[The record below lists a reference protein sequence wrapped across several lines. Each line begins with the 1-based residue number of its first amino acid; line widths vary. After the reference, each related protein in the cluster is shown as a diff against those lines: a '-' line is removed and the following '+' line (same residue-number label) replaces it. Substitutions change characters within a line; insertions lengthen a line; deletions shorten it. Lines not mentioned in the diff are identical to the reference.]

1 LPNATHEA
9 ANTGELV
16 DEIPPAGYHFMPDG
30 SLMRDSE
37 HDNEAA
43 AGDPCWENYVQIG
56 MKEKGGKQVPNCVP
70 ATSTSMLEA
79 EEYALS
85 AKTPAPQKDKIKG
98 SSKNKKDSASG
109 GKKSKEITFSKAVEK
124 AISNKVKEHNKK
136 APKGRQA
143 TLGMLKAVY
152 RRGAGAF
159 SSSHRPGQTRGSWAM
174 ARINAY
180 LRLLSS
186 GKPSRAAYTQDND
199 LLPSSHPRASKKKAD
214 ASIELSVTARP
225 EAEYTSTQDKIL
237 AMTELSGLGYEAEFA
252 FSASWLRA
260 VRNGDDPFKRISMLA
275 TMTYD
280 SLDADLLPTK
290 RDEA

>member
-1 LPNATHEA
+1 MPNATHEA

-30 SLMRDSE
+30 SLMKDSE

-85 AKTPAPQKDKIKG
+85 LIPPKPAP
-98 SSKNKKDSASG
+98 APAPVL
-109 GKKSKEITFSKAVEK
+109 KEDTAPRVRGITFSSAAEDTLSVKADY
-124 AISNKVKEHNKK
+124 HNSH
-136 APKGRQA
+136 APKARRA
-143 TLGMLKAVY
+143 TTDMLRTVY

-159 SSSHRPGQTRGSWAM
+159 STSIRAGGSRDSSAM
-174 ARINAY
+174 KRVDAY

-186 GKPSRAAYTQDND
+186 GKPPRVAYTQDND
-199 LLPSSHPRASKKKAD
+199 LLPDTHPKFAKKKA
-214 ASIELSVTARP
+214 VTASAFP
-225 EAEYTSTQDKIL
+225 ELGVEIKAESEYTSTQDKIL
-237 AMTELSGLGYEAEFA
+237 ALTEFSGLGYEAEFA

-260 VRNGDDPFKRISMLA
+260 VRNGDDPFKRVSMLA